1 MVLAIK
7 QNLTSCQM
15 ITMMRNNPMK
25 KVLSVLVLASTFA
38 VTTYAGNS
46 ESFGNNNVN
55 DYTSGNYVTCVV
67 QDKMITGVKGKSCL
81 YMKDVINV
89 KIDCPV
95 AGVMN
100 FDADIGSMSV
110 EKAEVRSDS
119 ITPSIQLNDYKLS
132 CPA

>member
-1 MVLAIK
+1 
-7 QNLTSCQM
+7 
-15 ITMMRNNPMK
+15 MK

-38 VTTYAGNS
+38 VTAYAGNS
-46 ESFGNNNVN
+46 ASFGNN

>member
-1 MVLAIK
+1 
-7 QNLTSCQM
+7 
-15 ITMMRNNPMK
+15 MK

-38 VTTYAGNS
+38 VTAYAGNS

-67 QDKMITGVKGKSCL
+67 QDKMITGVKGNSCL

-89 KIDCPV
+89 KIDCTV

-110 EKAEVRSDS
+110 EKAKVRSDS